1 MSLRRNGELAP
12 FNYEELDPVVADR
25 ARAIAIR
32 VRSQIR
38 KTVGVV
44 ISIGQDLHSIKERL
58 SHGQFIKW
66 LHSEFEWSPR
76 TAENFMN
83 VAIQFGSKSE
93 IISQLDISPT
103 AAYLLAAPSTPA
115 AARSDAIRLGEEGKK
130 VTPNVV
136 RKLVARH
143 RVVANGKEKE
153 QVPERR
159 LEHQLKLLLHRVRRR
174 WDPENLERMADLLVK
189 FARSIH

>member
-1 MSLRRNGELAP
+1 
-12 FNYEELDPVVADR
+12 
-25 ARAIAIR
+25 
-32 VRSQIR
+32 
-38 KTVGVV
+38 
-44 ISIGQDLHSIKERL
+44 
-58 SHGQFIKW
+58 
-66 LHSEFEWSPR
+66 
-76 TAENFMN
+76 MN

-136 RKLVARH
+136 RKLVAKH
-143 RVVANGKEKE
+143 RVNAKGNEKE
-153 QVPERR
+153 HVPVRR